1 MNHNIAIDGPSGA
14 GKSTLAR
21 KTAQKLGYLYLD
33 TGAMYRAFGLY
44 AIRRGIVFLFRM
56 QKIRRKSNCLQ
67 RRFPSEFRMSR
78 ELSRSLWQGKT

>member
-1 MNHNIAIDGPSGA
+1 MNHNVAIDGPSGA

-44 AIRRGIVFLFRM
+44 AIRQGIDF
-56 QKIRRKSNCLQ
+56 
-67 RRFPSEFRMSR
+67 
-78 ELSRSLWQGKT
+78 

>member
-1 MNHNIAIDGPSGA
+1 MNHNVAIDGPSGA

-44 AIRRGIVFLFRM
+44 AIRQGIDFSLPDAENTEKIKLLAETFSIEISYEQGTQQVFV
-56 QKIRRKSNCLQ
+56 
-67 RRFPSEFRMSR
+67 E
-78 ELSRSLWQGKT
+78 G